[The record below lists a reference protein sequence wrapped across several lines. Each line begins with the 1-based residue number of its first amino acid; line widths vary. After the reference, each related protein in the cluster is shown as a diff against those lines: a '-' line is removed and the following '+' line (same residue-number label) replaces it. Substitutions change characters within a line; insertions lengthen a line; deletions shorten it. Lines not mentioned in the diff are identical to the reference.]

1 MKKLI
6 LAAACAAVT
15 GTSFAETSTTE
26 QRINVLEAELQR
38 LKQEVSAQ
46 KNTHIQ
52 LVQQQQQ
59 LNTELKSAS
68 QKNIGSWMD
77 NVDVYGILRL
87 DGAVD
92 FKDTTAARGRTSNQI
107 NKVPFDAAQGKRSDF
122 TIAASRIGMD
132 IKNLAGREDVKAK
145 LEADFWV
152 DNGKGDGKLRIRHA
166 YVSFDD
172 WLFGQTWSLM
182 SNMETMTESID
193 YTQFLGVS
201 TTRVPQVRRD
211 FNFNA
216 ANKLQLALE
225 YASDRSSE
233 LPALTA
239 KYIYKNQAV
248 LLMGQGFI
256 NEKRAEV
263 DHRDIDKVSWGVGL
277 GARYK
282 FTPKQSVQAN
292 YYHVKGDQKFVSY
305 TTVPQGSSSDGAAMG
320 GDYSVD
326 LNNNS
331 LLLNEFDSL
340 TLGYSHKFN
349 DQWRGNIAT
358 SLMKFEDDSTY
369 AKENVTNNKQLTDHA
384 INLIYTPRPYVDL
397 GVEYHLGER
406 ESFEGKTADISR
418 VNLSAQYKF

>member
-15 GTSFAETSTTE
+15 GISFAETSTTE
-26 QRINVLEAELQR
+26 QRINLLEAELQR

-46 KNTHIQ
+46 KNTNIQ
-52 LVQQQQQ
+52 LVQQQEQF
-59 LNTELKSAS
+59 NTELKSAA
-68 QKNIGSWMD
+68 QKNSGSWTD

-87 DGAVD
+87 DGAID
-92 FKDTTAARGRTSNQI
+92 FKDTTAARSRTSNQI

-122 TIAASRIGMD
+122 TIAASRIGFD

-166 YVSFDD
+166 YVNFDD

-201 TTRVPQVRRD
+201 TTRLPQVRRD

-225 YASDRSSE
+225 YASDRTSE

-263 DHRDIDKVSWGVGL
+263 DNRDIDKLSWGVGL

-282 FTPKQSVQAN
+282 ITPKQSVQAN

-305 TTVPQGSSSDGAAMG
+305 TTQGSSSDGAAMG

-331 LLLNEFDSL
+331 LLQNEFDSL

-358 SLMKFEDDSTY
+358 SLMKFEDDSAY
-369 AKENVTNNKQLTDHA
+369 AKANITNNKQLTDHA
-384 INLIYTPRPYVDL
+384 INLIYTPCPYVDL

-406 ESFEGKTADISR
+406 KSFEGKTADISR

>member
-6 LAAACAAVT
+6 LATACAMVT
-15 GTSFAETSTTE
+15 GTSFADFSTE
-26 QRINVLEAELQR
+26 QRIGLLEAELQR
-38 LKQEVSAQ
+38 LKQEVAAQ
-46 KNTHIQ
+46 KNANME
-52 LVQQQQQ
+52 LVQQQNK
-59 LNTELKSAS
+59 LTTEVKSVS
-68 QKNIGSWMD
+68 EKSVKSWTD
-77 NVDVYGILRL
+77 NVDVYGILRM

-92 FKDTTAARGRTSNQI
+92 FKDTSVARGRTSNQI
-107 NKVPFDAAQGKRSDF
+107 NKVPFDASQGNRSDF
-122 TIAASRIGMD
+122 TVAASRIGFD
-132 IKNLAGREDVKAK
+132 IKNLAGREEVKAK

-201 TTRVPQVRRD
+201 TTRLPQVRHD
-211 FNFNA
+211 FNFNPQH
-216 ANKLQLALE
+216 KLQLALE
-225 YASDRSSE
+225 YESDRTSE

-239 KYIYKNQAV
+239 KYLYKNQAIT
-248 LLMGQGFI
+248 LMGQGFI

-263 DHRDIDKVSWGVGL
+263 GGQDIDKVSWGVGL

-282 FTPKQSVQAN
+282 FTPKHSVQAN
-292 YYHVKGDQKFVSY
+292 YYHVKGDQRFVAY
-305 TTVPQGSSSDGAAMG
+305 THQGSSSDGAAMG

-331 LLLNEFDSL
+331 LVLNEFNSL
-340 TLGYSHKFN
+340 TVGYSQKFN

-358 SLMKFEDDSTY
+358 SWMQFADDNAY
-369 AKENVTNNKQLTDHA
+369 ARANINNNKQLSDHA
-384 INLIYTPRPYVDL
+384 INLIYTPRPYLDL
-397 GVEYHLGER
+397 GMEYHLGER
-406 ESFEGKTADISR
+406 ENFAGETADISR

>member
-6 LAAACAAVT
+6 LAVACAAVT
-15 GTSFAETSTTE
+15 GTSFAENLTTE
-26 QRINVLEAELQR
+26 QRIHVLESELQR
-38 LKQEVSAQ
+38 LKQEISVQKSANIQLAQQQTQLNSELKSSAQ
-46 KNTHIQ
+46 KNINH
-52 LVQQQQQ
+52 L
-59 LNTELKSAS
+59 TE
-68 QKNIGSWMD
+68 

-107 NKVPFDAAQGKRSDF
+107 NKVPFDAISGERSDF
-122 TIAASRIGMD
+122 TIAATRFGVD
-132 IKNLAGREDVKAK
+132 IKNLADREDVKAK

-172 WLFGQTWSLM
+172 WLLGQTWSLM

-201 TTRVPQVRRD
+201 TSRLPQIRRD

-216 ANKLQLALE
+216 SNKLQLALE
-225 YASDRSSE
+225 YASDRTSE

-239 KYIYKNQAV
+239 KYIYKNQAI

-263 DHRDIDKVSWGVGL
+263 NQQDIDKVSWGIGL

-282 FTPKQSVQAN
+282 FTPQQSVQAN

-305 TTVPQGSSSDGAAMG
+305 TTQGSSSDGAAMG
-320 GDYSVD
+320 GDYSID

-340 TLGYSHKFN
+340 TFGYSHKLN
-349 DQWRGNIAT
+349 DQWRGNIAA
-358 SLMKFEDDSTY
+358 SWMKFTDDNAY
-369 AKENVTNNKQLTDHA
+369 AKANITNNKQLTDHA
-384 INLIYTPRPYVDL
+384 INLIYTPRPYLDL